1 MLEFDIWT
9 IAFSII
15 NILVLFLFLKKF
27 LFGRIQNI
35 MDQRATAVQADLDQA
50 KASKEEAHQ
59 LRQQYEDTLSGAKQE
74 ASTIIANARTAAKEQ
89 GNQITEQAQQEASR
103 MIQNAQKEIDAE
115 RQILQSTQSKFCTA
129 SGNTFRTT
137 ASFSGMEMVGFVR
150 ASLSAGHHSQI
161 ACACSTTSIGYCSSN
176 IACA

>member
-35 MDQRATAVQADLDQA
+35 MDQRAAAVQADLDQA

-89 GNQITEQAQQEASR
+89 GNHRQHRRLWCAGGHQDDFRVGRLCCFGTSSFRAAHIA
-103 MIQNAQKEIDAE
+103 MI
-115 RQILQSTQSKFCTA
+115 R
-129 SGNTFRTT
+129 
-137 ASFSGMEMVGFVR
+137 
-150 ASLSAGHHSQI
+150 
-161 ACACSTTSIGYCSSN
+161 
-176 IACA
+176 

>member
-35 MDQRATAVQADLDQA
+35 MDQRATAVQADLD
-50 KASKEEAHQ
+50 Q

-115 RQILQSTQSKFCTA
+115 RQ
-129 SGNTFRTT
+129 NT
-137 ASFSGMEMVGFVR
+137 
-150 ASLSAGHHSQI
+150 LAGAQKEI
-161 ACACSTTSIGYCSSN
+161 ADLALAAAAKLVEGKMDDAENRNLVDAFLKEEGVNS
-176 IACA
+176 

>member
-59 LRQQYEDTLSGAKQE
+59 LRQQYEDTLSGAKRQVRLLQTPE
-74 ASTIIANARTAAKEQ
+74 LPQKNREIRLPNRHSRKQAA
-89 GNQITEQAQQEASR
+89 
-103 MIQNAQKEIDAE
+103 
-115 RQILQSTQSKFCTA
+115 
-129 SGNTFRTT
+129 
-137 ASFSGMEMVGFVR
+137 
-150 ASLSAGHHSQI
+150 
-161 ACACSTTSIGYCSSN
+161 
-176 IACA
+176 

>member
-35 MDQRATAVQADLDQA
+35 MDQRAAAVQADLDQA

-59 LRQQYEDTLSGAKQE
+59 LRQQYEDTLSGA
-74 ASTIIANARTAAKEQ
+74 
-89 GNQITEQAQQEASR
+89 QQEASR

-115 RQILQSTQSKFCTA
+115 RQ
-129 SGNTFRTT
+129 NT
-137 ASFSGMEMVGFVR
+137 
-150 ASLSAGHHSQI
+150 LAGAQKEI
-161 ACACSTTSIGYCSSN
+161 ADLALAAAAKLVEGKMDDAENRNLVDAFLKEEGVNS
-176 IACA
+176 

>member
-35 MDQRATAVQADLDQA
+35 MDQRAAAVQADLDQA
-50 KASKEEAHQ
+50 KASKEEAH
-59 LRQQYEDTLSGAKQE
+59 QQYEDTLSGAKQE

-115 RQILQSTQSKFCTA
+115 RQ
-129 SGNTFRTT
+129 NT
-137 ASFSGMEMVGFVR
+137 
-150 ASLSAGHHSQI
+150 LAGAQKEI
-161 ACACSTTSIGYCSSN
+161 ADLALAAAAKLVEGKMDDAENRNLVDAFLKEEGVNS
-176 IACA
+176 

>member
-35 MDQRATAVQADLDQA
+35 MDQRAAVVQADLDQA

-59 LRQQYEDTLSGAKQE
+59 LRQTRSPVQSRRQVRLLQTPELPQKNREIRLPNRHSRKQ
-74 ASTIIANARTAAKEQ
+74 AA
-89 GNQITEQAQQEASR
+89 
-103 MIQNAQKEIDAE
+103 
-115 RQILQSTQSKFCTA
+115 
-129 SGNTFRTT
+129 
-137 ASFSGMEMVGFVR
+137 
-150 ASLSAGHHSQI
+150 
-161 ACACSTTSIGYCSSN
+161 
-176 IACA
+176 

>member
-1 MLEFDIWT
+1 MLDFDIWT

-35 MDQRATAVQADLDQA
+35 MDQRAAAVQADLDQA

-74 ASTIIANARTAAKEQ
+74 ASTIIANARTAAKGQ
-89 GNQITEQAQQEASR
+89 GNQITEQAQQEVDAER
-103 MIQNAQKEIDAE
+103 QNTLAGAQKEIADLALAAAAKLVEGKMDDAE
-115 RQILQSTQSKFCTA
+115 NRNLVDAFLKEEGVNS
-129 SGNTFRTT
+129 
-137 ASFSGMEMVGFVR
+137 
-150 ASLSAGHHSQI
+150 
-161 ACACSTTSIGYCSSN
+161 
-176 IACA
+176 

>member
-35 MDQRATAVQADLDQA
+35 MDQRAAVVQADLDQA

-115 RQILQSTQSKFCTA
+115 RQ
-129 SGNTFRTT
+129 NT
-137 ASFSGMEMVGFVR
+137 
-150 ASLSAGHHSQI
+150 LAGAQK
-161 ACACSTTSIGYCSSN
+161 
-176 IACA
+176 

>member
-103 MIQNAQKEIDAE
+103 MIQNAQKEIADLALAAAAKLVEGKMDDAE
-115 RQILQSTQSKFCTA
+115 NRNLVDAFLKEEGVNS
-129 SGNTFRTT
+129 
-137 ASFSGMEMVGFVR
+137 
-150 ASLSAGHHSQI
+150 
-161 ACACSTTSIGYCSSN
+161 
-176 IACA
+176 

>member
-35 MDQRATAVQADLDQA
+35 MDQRAAAVQADLEQA

-89 GNQITEQAQQEASR
+89 GNQITEQAQ
-103 MIQNAQKEIDAE
+103 
-115 RQILQSTQSKFCTA
+115 
-129 SGNTFRTT
+129 
-137 ASFSGMEMVGFVR
+137 
-150 ASLSAGHHSQI
+150 
-161 ACACSTTSIGYCSSN
+161 
-176 IACA
+176 

>member
-1 MLEFDIWT
+1 MLDFDIWT

-89 GNQITEQAQQEASR
+89 GNDNLLYQRQR
-103 MIQNAQKEIDAE
+103 MHAVA
-115 RQILQSTQSKFCTA
+115 
-129 SGNTFRTT
+129 GNPDLF
-137 ASFSGMEMVGFVR
+137 ALFQF
-150 ASLSAGHHSQI
+150 AGKMHEVI
-161 ACACSTTSIGYCSSN
+161 C
-176 IACA
+176 

>member
-35 MDQRATAVQADLDQA
+35 MDQRAAAVQADLDQA

-103 MIQNAQKEIDAE
+103 TAE
-115 RQILQSTQSKFCTA
+115 YLGWCTK
-129 SGNTFRTT
+129 GNCRLGTRCCCK
-137 ASFSGMEMVGFVR
+137 VGR
-150 ASLSAGHHSQI
+150 RKNGRCRKPES
-161 ACACSTTSIGYCSSN
+161 C
-176 IACA
+176 

>member
-1 MLEFDIWT
+1 MLDFDIWT

-59 LRQQYEDTLSGAKQE
+59 LRQQYEDTQVRLLQTPELPQKNREIRLPNRLSRKQ
-74 ASTIIANARTAAKEQ
+74 AA
-89 GNQITEQAQQEASR
+89 
-103 MIQNAQKEIDAE
+103 
-115 RQILQSTQSKFCTA
+115 
-129 SGNTFRTT
+129 
-137 ASFSGMEMVGFVR
+137 
-150 ASLSAGHHSQI
+150 
-161 ACACSTTSIGYCSSN
+161 
-176 IACA
+176 

>member
-59 LRQQYEDTLSGAKQE
+59 LRQQYEDTLSGA
-74 ASTIIANARTAAKEQ
+74 NARTAAKEQ

-115 RQILQSTQSKFCTA
+115 RQ
-129 SGNTFRTT
+129 NT
-137 ASFSGMEMVGFVR
+137 
-150 ASLSAGHHSQI
+150 LAGAQKEI
-161 ACACSTTSIGYCSSN
+161 ADLALAAAAKLVEGKMDDAENRNLVDAFLKEEGVNS
-176 IACA
+176 

>member
-35 MDQRATAVQADLDQA
+35 MDQRAAAVQADLDQA

-89 GNQITEQAQQEASR
+89 GNQITEQAQ
-103 MIQNAQKEIDAE
+103 KEIDAE
-115 RQILQSTQSKFCTA
+115 RQ
-129 SGNTFRTT
+129 NT
-137 ASFSGMEMVGFVR
+137 
-150 ASLSAGHHSQI
+150 LAGAQKEI
-161 ACACSTTSIGYCSSN
+161 ADLALAAAAKLVEGKMDDAENRNLVDAFLKEEGVNS
-176 IACA
+176 

>member
-1 MLEFDIWT
+1 MLEFDIGT

-115 RQILQSTQSKFCTA
+115 RQ
-129 SGNTFRTT
+129 NT
-137 ASFSGMEMVGFVR
+137 
-150 ASLSAGHHSQI
+150 LAGAQKEI
-161 ACACSTTSIGYCSSN
+161 ADLALAAAAKLVEGKMDDAENRNLVDAFLKEEGVNS
-176 IACA
+176 

>member
-74 ASTIIANARTAAKEQ
+74 AS
-89 GNQITEQAQQEASR
+89 R

-115 RQILQSTQSKFCTA
+115 RQ
-129 SGNTFRTT
+129 NT
-137 ASFSGMEMVGFVR
+137 
-150 ASLSAGHHSQI
+150 LAGAQKEI
-161 ACACSTTSIGYCSSN
+161 ADLALAAAAKLVEGKMDDAENRNLVDAFLKEEGVNS
-176 IACA
+176 

>member
-35 MDQRATAVQADLDQA
+35 MDQRAAVVQADLDQA

-89 GNQITEQAQQEASR
+89 GNQITEQAQQE
-103 MIQNAQKEIDAE
+103 IDAE
-115 RQILQSTQSKFCTA
+115 RQ
-129 SGNTFRTT
+129 NT
-137 ASFSGMEMVGFVR
+137 
-150 ASLSAGHHSQI
+150 LAGAQKEI
-161 ACACSTTSIGYCSSN
+161 ADLALAAAAKLVEGKMDDAENRNLVDAFLKEEGVNS
-176 IACA
+176 